1 MNGKLTVN
9 NVSQWI
15 LGIMNIIVIALLGVM
30 LNLPMKNM
38 ERIKV
43 VSKNVSALE
52 ERIGVLNERQASLD
66 KQLTRIENELQTL
79 RNNDMKEIN
88 RKIDDIYKILITL
101 TKQNG
106 RR

>member
-43 VSKNVSALE
+43 VSRNVSTLE

-79 RNNDMKEIN
+79 RGNDMKEIN

-101 TKQNG
+101 TKQSGG
-106 RR
+106 R